1 MRNNMFNQKVTL
13 WMNISQVFCEQLYLF
28 MMPQNFKRKV
38 VPALKA
44 TQLSP
49 CVIDTKIKKGK
60 YNKVHQ
66 ANFLRIPPLL

>member
-1 MRNNMFNQKVTL
+1 
-13 WMNISQVFCEQLYLF
+13 
-28 MMPQNFKRKV
+28 MPQNFKRKV

-44 TQLSP
+44 TQLTT

-66 ANFLRIPPLL
+66 ANFLRIPPLVQKPELKHP